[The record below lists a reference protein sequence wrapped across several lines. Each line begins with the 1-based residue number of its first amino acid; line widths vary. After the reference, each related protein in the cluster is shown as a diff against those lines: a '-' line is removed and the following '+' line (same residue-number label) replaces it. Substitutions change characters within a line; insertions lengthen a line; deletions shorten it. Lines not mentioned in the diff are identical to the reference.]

1 MSSKSS
7 EKKRKKKLQRYYKN
21 GKNVYP
27 YAKTSR
33 ILWGSGFTV
42 TIFVGLIVVSQLILF
57 LLQKLALKIQELV
70 GIDSK
75 LGTNLQNF
83 IQIELPLGGILKALL
98 AVLLFIAVTYLVTI
112 ALRHHEGELQP
123 FKDDRIARK
132 LKSQVI
138 KKAEWNKIEYDDN
151 GKPKLTKKEQEARR
165 IATSM
170 NIDIHTRKE
179 VNGNDFLTIAIVTIF
194 IPKGTLD
201 SVVEILKKNYLK
213 PLSLKLSSVAQSLGT
228 ALTFSDQQPD
238 PDEQSIYFKA
248 EEKVTEKY
256 VYKIEK
262 AQALIK
268 QLTESSLREKEYD
281 TEIVTKGT
289 LSYNLSILLDEEVAK
304 TIQEQRIKA
313 NEETENLSKSLET
326 FIASHEDLNLQFEEV
341 KATTSI
347 ARFIYSVPIGAKL
360 ASPETIQKNLENDLR
375 IKNTI
380 VSNEAGKIIISIPLK
395 NTVMA
400 DAYSGF
406 KAFLDRPK
414 PHNKLD
420 MFIGIDVNG
429 EPVVRDLTTAPH
441 ILLSG
446 GSGSGKSVGINQF
459 VASLMLENTPAD
471 VKFVLVDP
479 KTTEFQLW
487 ENCPFLYTDIITDM
501 DKASASFNALW
512 TEMERRN
519 ALMAKVKVRNLA
531 SYNAKVGKEKKEPYI
546 FLVVDELSYL
556 MKTHGDEIERAI
568 EALGEK
574 ARSAG
579 IHVML
584 ATQSPRADVVKGK
597 IKANMMTGISYRVK
611 TSLESDIALDES
623 GAERLKGKGDTL
635 MKWNEDGETI
645 RLQGTFLTDDNLNS
659 IMKAVEA
666 KYTDKEY
673 YERVPLEVFE
683 EDFVEAKNLGDV
695 SKGSVY
701 RYAIKHQNSQVIDED
716 VEEQEVVVP
725 VLEEPKGTPAIA
737 SAQPYETKSV
747 HKESFED
754 YRKRYEE
761 KNALTALEL
770 DDILSTRN
778 SKLKALVKQMELDR
792 EKEQEQEKDTPKLD
806 HEVEEAIE
814 ERVSHNEPEPT
825 TPVDKEAIANELYPD
840 EPTPTEEVKKDN
852 SILPKPIPK
861 DWNFRKTGNKGKM

>member
-7 EKKRKKKLQRYYKN
+7 KEKKKKLQRYFKD

-27 YAKTSR
+27 YAETSKT
-33 ILWGSGFTV
+33 LWGIGFV
-42 TIFVGLIVVSQLILF
+42 LTILVGILISTQLLVF
-57 LLQKLALKIQELV
+57 LTQQIALKIQDSV
-70 GIDSK
+70 GIGSK
-75 LGTNLQNF
+75 LGMRLQKI
-83 IQIELPLGGILKALL
+83 IQFELPINGIIL
-98 AVLLFIAVTYLVTI
+98 ASCFFLAIIAIAYSVTI
-112 ALRHHEGELQP
+112 AYRHHEGELKP
-123 FKDDRIARK
+123 FKDDWLAK
-132 LKSQVI
+132 QLKSQVI
-138 KKAEWNKIEYDDN
+138 KRAEWNKIEYDNN

-165 IATSM
+165 IATGM
-170 NIDIHTRKE
+170 TVDIHTRKE
-179 VNGNDFLTIAIVTIF
+179 VNGSDFLTIAIVKVS

-201 SVVEILKKNYLK
+201 SVVAILEKEYLK
-213 PLSLKLSSVAQSLGT
+213 HLSLKLSTVAQSLGFK
-228 ALTFSDQQPD
+228 LKFSDAQP
-238 PDEQSIYFKA
+238 EGQSIYFSA
-248 EEKVTEKY
+248 EEKVTDEY

-262 AQALIK
+262 AQALLK
-268 QLTESSLREKEYD
+268 RLTEGSLDEDEKE
-281 TEIVTKGT
+281 TEEVTKGV
-289 LSYNLSILLDEEVAK
+289 LSYDVDILLDEEVAK
-304 TIQEQRIKA
+304 TIQKQRIKA
-313 NEETENLSKSLET
+313 NEETENLSRSLET
-326 FIASHEDLNLQFEEV
+326 FMASHEDLNLQFEEV

-360 ASPETIQKNLENDLR
+360 SSPETIQKNLENDLR

-395 NTVMA
+395 NTIMA

-406 KAFLDRPK
+406 KAFLERPL

-429 EPVVRDLTTAPH
+429 SPVVRDLTTAPH

-459 VASLMLENTPAD
+459 MASLMAENTPDD
-471 VKFVLVDP
+471 VKFVMVDP

-519 ALMAKVKVRNLA
+519 SLMAKIKVRNLA
-531 SYNAKVGKEKKEPYI
+531 SYNAKVGKDKKEPYI

-611 TSLESDIALDES
+611 TSLESDIALDEG
-623 GAERLKGKGDTL
+623 GAEKLKGKGDTL

-645 RLQGTFLTDDNLNS
+645 RLQGTFLTDENLSS
-659 IMKAVEA
+659 IMKAVES
-666 KYTDKEY
+666 KYSSEKY
-673 YERVPLEVFE
+673 YERVPLEAFE
-683 EDFVEAKNLGDV
+683 EEFVDAKNLGDV
-695 SKGSVY
+695 TKGSVY
-701 RYAIKHQNSQVIDED
+701 RYAVKYQKQHSMNED
-716 VEEQEVVVP
+716 VEAQ
-725 VLEEPKGTPAIA
+725 GTPSSLPDQPSNITIA
-737 SAQPYETKSV
+737 KPQSYETKKV
-747 HKESFED
+747 NKKDLDDFIERFKKKNEEANKD
-754 YRKRYEE
+754 LADVLDTRLRKSEALIKKLTLEQEE
-761 KNALTALEL
+761 KNRQE
-770 DDILSTRN
+770 
-778 SKLKALVKQMELDR
+778 
-792 EKEQEQEKDTPKLD
+792 EQEKKVAELQP
-806 HEVEEAIE
+806 EVEEAIE
-814 ERVSHNEPEPT
+814 ELPFKSEPSL
-825 TPVDKEAIANELYPD
+825 PVNKETIANELYPD
-840 EPTPTEEVKKDN
+840 DPDKIDEVEEVKKN
-852 SILPKPIPK
+852 HSILPKPLPE
-861 DWNFRKTGNKGKM
+861 DWDFRQTGNKGRM

>member
-1 MSSKSS
+1 MS
-7 EKKRKKKLQRYYKN
+7 KKKKSQKRYFKD

-27 YAKTSR
+27 YAEASKA
-33 ILWGSGFTV
+33 LWGIGFTLAIILAV
-42 TIFVGLIVVSQLILF
+42 VFAFEFVLFVIKRLALTIQDNVGIGSELGTRLQKIISFQLPLYGATTILSLGLIAVS
-57 LLQKLALKIQELV
+57 
-70 GIDSK
+70 
-75 LGTNLQNF
+75 
-83 IQIELPLGGILKALL
+83 
-98 AVLLFIAVTYLVTI
+98 IAYVVTI
-112 ALRHHEGELQP
+112 ALRHHEGELKP
-123 FKDDRIARK
+123 FKDDWLARK

-138 KKAEWNKIEYDDN
+138 KRAEWNKIEYDDN

-165 IATSM
+165 IATTMSV
-170 NIDIHTRKE
+170 DIHTRKE
-179 VNGNDFLTIAIVTIF
+179 VNGSDFLTIAIVKVS

-201 SVVEILKKNYLK
+201 SVVAILEKEYLK
-213 PLSLKLSSVAQSLGT
+213 HLSLKLSTVAQSLGFK
-228 ALTFSDQQPD
+228 LKFSDAQP
-238 PDEQSIYFKA
+238 EGQSIYFSA
-248 EEKVTEKY
+248 EEKVTDEY

-262 AQALIK
+262 AQALLK
-268 QLTESSLREKEYD
+268 RLTEGSLGEDEKD
-281 TEIVTKGT
+281 TEEVTKGV
-289 LSYNLSILLDEEVAK
+289 LSYDVDILLDEEVAR
-304 TIQEQRIKA
+304 TIQKQRIKA
-313 NEETENLSKSLET
+313 NEETENLSRSLET
-326 FIASHEDLNLQFEEV
+326 FMASHEDLNLQFEEV

-360 ASPETIQKNLENDLR
+360 SSPETIQKNLENDLR

-395 NTVMA
+395 NTIMA
-400 DAYSGF
+400 DAHSGF
-406 KAFLDRPK
+406 KAFLERPL

-429 EPVVRDLTTAPH
+429 SPVVRDLTTAPH

-459 VASLMLENTPAD
+459 MASLMAENTPDD
-471 VKFVLVDP
+471 VKFVMVDP

-519 ALMAKVKVRNLA
+519 SLMAKIKVRNLA
-531 SYNAKVGKEKKEPYI
+531 SYNAKVGKDKKEPYI

-611 TSLESDIALDES
+611 TSLESEIALDEG
-623 GAERLKGKGDTL
+623 GAEKLKGKGDTL

-645 RLQGTFLTDDNLNS
+645 RLQGTFLTDENLIS

-666 KYTDKEY
+666 KYSDEKY
-673 YERVPLEVFE
+673 YERVPLEAFE
-683 EDFVEAKNLGDV
+683 EEFVDAKNLGDV
-695 SKGSVY
+695 TKGSVY
-701 RYAIKHQNSQVIDED
+701 RYAVNYLKNNPVND
-716 VEEQEVVVP
+716 EEQEDTLVSKRP
-725 VLEEPKGTPAIA
+725 KREGFLEQKTLMQRPSRHSTPQIDLEKKDDGMSSVLKNLAKHNQEKRLRKLQKDEEQEPQQQGQNEEPPVIDA
-737 SAQPYETKSV
+737 
-747 HKESFED
+747 
-754 YRKRYEE
+754 
-761 KNALTALEL
+761 
-770 DDILSTRN
+770 
-778 SKLKALVKQMELDR
+778 
-792 EKEQEQEKDTPKLD
+792 EKEPIKTGQEVEVEKKKPSQVQEQEK
-806 HEVEEAIE
+806 VEDETTVKPLKIMPQDVPFNWDYRAGGYGSTS
-814 ERVSHNEPEPT
+814 RQNVSHET
-825 TPVDKEAIANELYPD
+825 KGGVD
-840 EPTPTEEVKKDN
+840 
-852 SILPKPIPK
+852 
-861 DWNFRKTGNKGKM
+861 